1 MTMRHNLTLHTM
13 LERARRFF
21 PDKEIVSR
29 TASGIFRYTYADYY
43 ERTRRLASAL
53 TRLGV
58 GRGDRVGT
66 LAWNH
71 HRHLEA
77 YFAVPCMGASLHTV
91 NLRLPPEHL
100 VHVIN
105 HAGDRVLLIDADL
118 VPLVEAVQPEL
129 KTVEQY
135 VIMADGPLPE
145 TRLSPVHS
153 YEELLA
159 SAPGDYRFPED
170 IDEWAEAG
178 ICYSS
183 ATTGLPKGVRYAH
196 RAIYLHSMMVCMADT
211 VGLGE
216 RDVVMPVV
224 PMFHVNAWGMPFAA
238 TWMGAKQVL
247 PGPRPDPHTLCQ
259 LIQDEKVTLA
269 AGVPTV
275 WMGVL
280 KALEEKSYD
289 FSSITRIACG
299 GAAPPRALI
308 EAYELKLGVPFL
320 HAYGMTEGAPVTHV
334 SRLKS
339 ALEGAPAG
347 ERYAK
352 KAKQGLLAPGLDM
365 KVVDAE
371 GREVPWDGRSMGEM
385 ALRGPWI
392 ADAYYDDERSAET
405 FRDGWYYTGDVVT
418 VDPDGY
424 MQIVDRVKDLVK
436 SGGEWISSVDLENA
450 IMAHPKVAEA
460 AVVAVYHPK
469 WQERPLAC
477 VVPKPGV
484 ELTAEEIKAF
494 LKGRVADWWIPDDVV
509 FIPEVPKTS
518 VGKFDKK
525 VLRARYWNH
534 LARQGE
540 PAD

>member
-1 MTMRHNLTLHTM
+1 MTMRHQLTLHTM
-13 LERARRFF
+13 LERARRYF

-29 TASGIFRYTYADYY
+29 TGSGIYRYTYADYY
-43 ERTRRLASAL
+43 DRTRRLAAAL
-53 TRLGV
+53 TRLGIR
-58 GRGDRVGT
+58 RGDRVGT
-66 LAWNH
+66 IAWNH

-77 YFAVPCMGASLHTV
+77 YFAVPCMGASLHTI
-91 NLRLPPEHL
+91 NLRLPPEHQAY
-100 VHVIN
+100 VIN
-105 HAGDRVLLIDADL
+105 HAGDRVLLIDGDL
-118 VPLVEAVQPEL
+118 VPLVEAVRPEL
-129 KTVEQY
+129 KTVEHF

-159 SAPGDYRFPED
+159 AAPDDYRFPED

-178 ICYSS
+178 MCFSS
-183 ATTGLPKGVRYAH
+183 ATTGMPKGVCYAH

-211 VGLGE
+211 VGIGE

-224 PMFHVNAWGMPFAA
+224 PMFHVNAWGLPFAA
-238 TWMGAKQVL
+238 VWMGAKQVL
-247 PGPRPDPHTLCQ
+247 PGPRPDPHTLCK
-259 LIQDEKVTLA
+259 LMQDEKVTLA

-280 KALEEKSYD
+280 QAMEQEGYD
-289 FSSITRIACG
+289 LSSITRIACG

-320 HAYGMTEGAPVTHV
+320 HAYG
-334 SRLKS
+334 
-339 ALEGAPAG
+339 
-347 ERYAK
+347 K

-371 GREVPWDGRSMGEM
+371 GKEVPWDGRAMGEM

-392 ADAYYDDERSAET
+392 AAAYYEDDRTAET

-424 MQIVDRVKDLVK
+424 MQIVDRMKDLVK

-477 VVPKPGV
+477 VVPKPGA
-484 ELTAEEIKAF
+484 ELTAQEIQEH
-494 LKGRVADWWIPDDVV
+494 LRGRVADWWIPDDVV

-525 VLRARYWNH
+525 VLRAQFWNH
-534 LARQGE
+534 LAQQGE

>member
-1 MTMRHNLTLHTM
+1 MRHQLTLHTM
-13 LERARRFF
+13 LERARRYF

-29 TASGIFRYTYADYY
+29 TGSGIFRYTYADYY
-43 ERTRRLASAL
+43 DRARRLAAAL
-53 TRLGV
+53 AGLGV
-58 GRGDRVGT
+58 SRGDRVGT
-66 LAWNH
+66 IAWNH

-77 YFAVPCMGASLHTV
+77 YFAVPCMGASLHTI

-100 VHVIN
+100 TYVIN
-105 HAGDRVLLIDADL
+105 HARDRVLLFDAEL
-118 VPLVEAVQPEL
+118 APLVEAVRSEL
-129 KTVEQY
+129 KTVEHF

-145 TRLSPVHS
+145 TRLSPIHD

-159 SAPGDYRFPED
+159 AAPDDYRFPED

-178 ICYSS
+178 MCFSS
-183 ATTGLPKGVRYAH
+183 ATTGMPKGVCYAH

-211 VGLGE
+211 VGIGE
-216 RDVVMPVV
+216 TDVVMPVV

-247 PGPRPDPHTLCQ
+247 PGPRPDPHTLCR

-269 AGVPTV
+269 AGVPTI

-280 KALEEKSYD
+280 QAMEQEKYD
-289 FSSITRIACG
+289 LSSITRIACG

-308 EAYELKLGVPFL
+308 EAYELRLGVPFL

-339 ALEGAPAG
+339 TLEGAPVG

-371 GREVPWDGRSMGEM
+371 GKEVPWDGRAMGEM

-392 ADAYYDDERSAET
+392 AAAYHEDDRSAET

-424 MQIVDRVKDLVK
+424 MQIVDRMKDLVK

-450 IMAHPKVAEA
+450 IMAHPQVAEA
-460 AVVAVYHPK
+460 AVVAVHHPK

-477 VVPKPGV
+477 VVPKPGA
-484 ELTAEEIKAF
+484 ELTAQEIKEF
-494 LKGRVADWWIPDDVV
+494 LRGRVADWWIPDDVV
-509 FIPEVPKTS
+509 FIREVPKTS

-525 VLRARYWNH
+525 VLRARYKEH
-534 LARQGE
+534 YLGQKVV
-540 PAD
+540 

>member
-1 MTMRHNLTLHTM
+1 MRHQLTLHTM
-13 LERARRFF
+13 LERARRYF
-21 PDKEIVSR
+21 PDREIVSR
-29 TASGIFRYTYADYY
+29 TGAGMFRYTYADYH
-43 ERTRRLASAL
+43 ERTRRLAAAL

-58 GRGDRVGT
+58 RRGDRVGT
-66 LAWNH
+66 IAWNH

-91 NLRLPPEHL
+91 NLRLPPDHL
-100 VHVIN
+100 TYVIN
-105 HAGDRVLLIDADL
+105 HAGDRVLLVDPDV
-118 VPLVEAVQPEL
+118 VPLVEAVQPRLE
-129 KTVEQY
+129 TVEHY
-135 VIMADGPLPE
+135 IIMADGPLPE

-159 SAPGDYRFPED
+159 AASADYRFPD
-170 IDEWAEAG
+170 DVDEWAEAG
-178 ICYSS
+178 MCFSS
-183 ATTGLPKGVRYAH
+183 ATTGLPKGVTYAH

-211 VGLGE
+211 IGISE
-216 RDVVMPVV
+216 KDVCMPVV
-224 PMFHVNAWGMPFAA
+224 PMFHVNAWGLPFAA
-238 TWMGAKQVL
+238 LWMGAKQVL
-247 PGPRPDPHTLCQ
+247 PGPRPDPHLLCQ

-280 KALEEKSYD
+280 QAVEQKGYD
-289 FSSITRIACG
+289 LSSITRIACG

-339 ALEGAPAG
+339 TLEDLPAS

-352 KAKQGLLAPGLDM
+352 KAKQGVLVPGLDM
-365 KVVDAE
+365 RVVNPDGAE
-371 GREVPWDGRSMGEM
+371 VAWDGKGMGEM

-392 ADAYYDDERSAET
+392 AGAYYNDERSAET

-424 MQIVDRVKDLVK
+424 MQIVDRMKDLVK

-450 IMAHPKVAEA
+450 IMAHPQVAEA

-477 VVPKPGV
+477 VVPKPGAA
-484 ELTAEEIKAF
+484 LTADEIKAF
-494 LKGRVADWWIPDDVV
+494 LKGKVADWWIPDDVV
-509 FIPEVPKTS
+509 FIAEVPKTS
-518 VGKFDKK
+518 VGKFNKK
-525 VLRARYWNH
+525 VLREKYWHH
-534 LARQGE
+534 LSTEQA